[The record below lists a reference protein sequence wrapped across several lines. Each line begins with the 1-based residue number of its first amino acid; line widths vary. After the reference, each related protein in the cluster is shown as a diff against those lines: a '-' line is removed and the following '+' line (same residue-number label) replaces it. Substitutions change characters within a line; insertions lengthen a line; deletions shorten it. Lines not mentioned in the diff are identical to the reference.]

1 MPKPYH
7 MNKSIQT
14 MTMQKNNDRGRGD
27 DIHTPQDLDTNSWG
41 QFMVGMGL
49 LGQRKVPA
57 GVGRENGGRRKK
69 EERRKNEEERGRWP
83 LYNTRVLAL
92 LVPLQH

>member
-1 MPKPYH
+1 
-7 MNKSIQT
+7 
-14 MTMQKNNDRGRGD
+14 
-27 DIHTPQDLDTNSWG
+27 
-41 QFMVGMGL
+41 MVGMGL